1 MAATNTYSSQWFKL
15 FLETQSFTSNEL
27 EFLQMRLP
35 NPPYKHLLDLG
46 CGQGRHANP
55 LAATGY
61 DVVGIDVNE
70 EALSAAR
77 AIAPQNATFI
87 NQDMRT
93 LSELKGRFDAV
104 LSLWQSFGYF
114 DAPINRE
121 VLEQISDVLEPKG
134 RLVLDI
140 FNRTFYERN
149 QGVVETERAGSQV
162 RITNEVANGRLT
174 STVQYENGEREVFNW
189 QLFSP
194 EEVEQLAW
202 ECGLKFLNT
211 HTWFSEDAPIT
222 EETPRLQYVFERR
235 Q

>member
-1 MAATNTYSSQWFKL
+1 MKVTNAYSSQWFKL
-15 FLETQSFTSNEL
+15 FLETQSFTSTEL
-27 EFLQMRLP
+27 EFLQRQLP

-55 LAATGY
+55 LAAAGY

-70 EALSAAR
+70 KALSAAR

-93 LSELKGRFDAV
+93 LSELEGRFDAV

-134 RLVLDI
+134 RFILDI

-149 QGVVETERAGSQV
+149 QGVVETERAGGQI
-162 RITNEVANGRLT
+162 RMTNKVADARLT
-174 STVQYENGEREVFNW
+174 STIQYENGEREVFNW
-189 QLFSP
+189 QLFTP

-202 ECGLKFLNT
+202 ECGLELLNT
-211 HTWFSEDAPIT
+211 HTWFSEDASIA